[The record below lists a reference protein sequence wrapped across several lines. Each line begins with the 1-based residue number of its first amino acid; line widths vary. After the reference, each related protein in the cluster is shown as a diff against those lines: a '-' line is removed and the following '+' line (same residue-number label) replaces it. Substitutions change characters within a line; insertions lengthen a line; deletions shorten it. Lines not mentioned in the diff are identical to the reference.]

1 MNWDGLDYIAAA
13 TLLAGG
19 GLGFFLAVRH
29 ARSAWHYLA
38 VAAAAGGAILLIWM
52 QLAVGLV
59 GSGAHPINQLMGLV
73 LVHGI
78 VGAILS
84 RARASGMRT
93 TMLVVAGTQLLFGSL
108 GFILLTPEMYS
119 DLFLVTTFFAGIWTA
134 SAFLFHLAYLK
145 EQRA

>member
-1 MNWDGLDYIAAA
+1 MKRLLNSA
-13 TLLAGG
+13 TQ
-19 GLGFFLAVRH
+19 FL
-29 ARSAWHYLA
+29 
-38 VAAAAGGAILLIWM
+38 
-52 QLAVGLV
+52 
-59 GSGAHPINQLMGLV
+59 LV
-73 LVHGI
+73 LVLGI

-134 SAFLFHLAYLK
+134 SAFLSKHLVVCSSLWLSWHCGELLYS
-145 EQRA
+145 QRHNKRPPP